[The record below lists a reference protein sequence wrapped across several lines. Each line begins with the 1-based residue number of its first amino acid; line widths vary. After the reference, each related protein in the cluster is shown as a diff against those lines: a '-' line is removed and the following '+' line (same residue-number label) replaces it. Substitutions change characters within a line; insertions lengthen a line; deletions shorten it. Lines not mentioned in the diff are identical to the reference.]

1 MPKLVVVRRAMKADQ
16 AGEHTKFDDIAARK
30 IGFYVY
36 ALQDPTTGTVFYVG
50 KGSKN
55 RWYSHVLAARNG
67 ESGDQS
73 EKLDR
78 IRQIEKRGMSVKV
91 WIVRHGIESEEVAFE
106 VEAAVAHALKIVSLL
121 PSSNNAVE
129 LTNLVE
135 THHPERGLISVSR
148 AQSLYN
154 ARRAPKIT
162 VPCVLVKVSKLWT
175 PEMSD
180 REVME
185 ATVGWWPF
193 RKNAVNAKYAFA
205 ISRGTIR
212 GVYKIASIR
221 DRRKPD
227 RDWQHDIGKR
237 ARWGFPDG
245 CKPALD
251 LWDEFIDTSV
261 KHLFKPGE
269 ASSVKLLN
277 CD

>member
-1 MPKLVVVRRAMKADQ
+1 MKVDQ
-16 AGEHTKFDDIAARK
+16 VGGYTKFDDVAARK

-36 ALQDPTTGTVFYVG
+36 ALQDPTTGIVFYVG
-50 KGSKN
+50 KGVKN
-55 RWYSHVLAARNG
+55 RWYDHIASARKAVSG
-67 ESGDQS
+67 EKSD
-73 EKLDR
+73 KLDK
-78 IRQIEKRGMSVKV
+78 IREIESKGQCVKV
-91 WIVRHGIESEEVAFE
+91 WIVRHGLKSEEVAFE
-106 VEAAVAHALKIVSLL
+106 VEAAVAHALKIVTFTSAFKG
-121 PSSNNAVE
+121 AVD

-180 REVME
+180 SEVME

-212 GVYKIASIR
+212 GIYKIASIR

-227 RDWQHDIGKR
+227 RDWQDDIGKR

-245 CKPALD
+245 CEPALD
-251 LWDEFIDTSV
+251 LWDLYIDTSV
-261 KHLFKPGE
+261 KHLFKLGE

>member
-1 MPKLVVVRRAMKADQ
+1 MKIV
-16 AGEHTKFDDIAARK
+16 GGVKYTKFDDVAARK

-36 ALQDPTTGTVFYVG
+36 ALQDPVSGTIFYVG
-50 KGSKN
+50 KGVKN
-55 RWYSHVLAARNG
+55 RWYSHINAAQKGDSG
-67 ESGDQS
+67 ERSD
-73 EKLDR
+73 KLDW
-78 IRQIEKRGMSVKV
+78 IRKIESKGQSVKV
-91 WIVRHGIESEEVAFE
+91 WIVRHGIKNEEVAYE
-106 VEAAVAHALKIVSLL
+106 VEAAVAHTLKIMSLS
-121 PSSNNAVE
+121 PNNKEVVD

-154 ARRAPKIT
+154 APRAPEIT
-162 VPCVLVKVSKLWT
+162 VPSVLVKISKMWT

-180 REVME
+180 SEVME

-193 RKNAVNAKYAFA
+193 RKKAINAKYAFA

-212 GVYKIASIR
+212 GIFKIAAIR
-221 DRRKPD
+221 ERRKPD
-227 RDWQHDIGKR
+227 RDWKDDIGKTP
-237 ARWGFPDG
+237 RWGFPDG
-245 CKPALD
+245 CAPAVD
-251 LWDEFIDTSV
+251 LWDQYIDTSV

>member
-1 MPKLVVVRRAMKADQ
+1 M
-16 AGEHTKFDDIAARK
+16 
-30 IGFYVY
+30 
-36 ALQDPTTGTVFYVG
+36 
-50 KGSKN
+50 
-55 RWYSHVLAARNG
+55 ARNG
-67 ESGDQS
+67 DSGEKSD
-73 EKLDR
+73 KLDK
-78 IRQIEKRGMSVKV
+78 IREIELKGQYVKV
-91 WIVRHGIESEEVAFE
+91 WIVRHGIKSEEVAFE
-106 VEAAVAHALKIVSLL
+106 VEAAVAHALKIVSFT
-121 PSSNNAVE
+121 SAGKSAVD

-154 ARRAPKIT
+154 ARRAPEIK

-180 REVME
+180 SEVME

-193 RKNAVNAKYAFA
+193 RKKAINAKYAFA
-205 ISRGTIR
+205 VSRGTIR
-212 GVYKIASIR
+212 GIYKIASIR
-221 DRRKPD
+221 DRREPD
-227 RDWQHDIGKR
+227 NDWHEDIGKNP
-237 ARWGFPDG
+237 RWGFPDG
-245 CKPALD
+245 CEPALD